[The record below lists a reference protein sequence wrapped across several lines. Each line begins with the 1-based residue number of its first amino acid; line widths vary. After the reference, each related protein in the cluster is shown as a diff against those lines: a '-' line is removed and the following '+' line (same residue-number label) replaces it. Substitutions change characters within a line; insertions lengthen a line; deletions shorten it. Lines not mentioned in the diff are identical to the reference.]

1 MRMLHLKIRISC
13 EHGISLSKNA
23 ILGYTAKALRI
34 KTLRSIPLAFR
45 AVSSG
50 GERFP
55 DTEEVTSSNLVT
67 PTIRGHGSVG
77 RAPPCQ
83 GGGRGFEPRCPLHL

>member
-1 MRMLHLKIRISC
+1 MLHLKIRISC
-13 EHGISLSKNA
+13 ACVNSLSKNA

-55 DTEEVTSSNLVT
+55 DTEEVTSSNLVP
-67 PTIRGHGSVG
+67 PTMFVLYPVFKKGIACLIYQSLRPQKDGS
-77 RAPPCQ
+77 
-83 GGGRGFEPRCPLHL
+83 HS

>member
-13 EHGISLSKNA
+13 EHGINLSKNA

-55 DTEEVTSSNLVT
+55 DTEEVTSSNLVP
-67 PTIRGHGSVG
+67 PTMFVLY
-77 RAPPCQ
+77 PV
-83 GGGRGFEPRCPLHL
+83 F